1 MYDGRMAQDRIYRIS
16 AETDVECRKGRKMYE
31 IYLQFKERYAT
42 LKHVVKIDV
51 PLLLLCIMDMATI
64 E

>member
-16 AETDVECRKGRKMYE
+16 AETDVECRKMYE